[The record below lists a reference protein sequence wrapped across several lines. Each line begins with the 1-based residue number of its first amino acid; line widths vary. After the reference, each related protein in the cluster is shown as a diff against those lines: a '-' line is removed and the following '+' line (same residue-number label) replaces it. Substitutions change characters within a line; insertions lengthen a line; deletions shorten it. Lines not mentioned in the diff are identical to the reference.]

1 MAKLNARGRT
11 CLAEVSREYT
21 EEQLQRQHDKYTDSY
36 GGERGPSLTNWE
48 RATKRLMSDGKV
60 LEKRDVR
67 FRPDWLDKAGR
78 RHSYGWKVAAK
89 LKPGKSTADF
99 LAVYTAPRRDGSPS
113 LWTVNSGAQG
123 ARTPV
128 LSLKRVMRA
137 VESGESIGFCTAC
150 GADQLGV
157 EPDANGYTC
166 ESCRQ
171 PAVSGAENL
180 LMEMS

>member
-21 EEQLQRQHDKYTDSY
+21 EEQLQRQHDKFWND
-36 GGERGPSLTNWE
+36 GKPSLTFWE
-48 RATKRLMSDGKV
+48 RCTKRLMSDGKV

-67 FRPDWLDKAGR
+67 FRPDWMDKAGR

-89 LKPGKSTADF
+89 LKAGKTTADF
-99 LAVYTAPRRDGSPS
+99 LAVYTAPRKDGSPS
-113 LWTVNSGAQG
+113 PWTVNSGAQG

-128 LSLKRVMRA
+128 ISEKRIIRA
-137 VESGESIGFCTAC
+137 IESGEYIGFCTAC
-150 GADQLGV
+150 GAEQSGV

-166 ESCRQ
+166 ESCQQ
-171 PAVSGAENL
+171 PAVNGAESL
-180 LMEMS
+180 LGV